1 MYKVY
6 EKLRD
11 DRGLTDYE
19 VAKQTGIP
27 QSSIY
32 DWKQRSQKDENA
44 SMSLRS
50 LQKIAALFDVSLLE
64 LVGM

>member
-1 MYKVY
+1 MNKVY

>member
-32 DWKQRSQKDENA
+32 DWKQRSQKDANA
-44 SMSLRS
+44 SMSIRS
-50 LQKIAALFDVSLLE
+50 LQKIADLFDISLLE

>member
-44 SMSLRS
+44 SMSVRS
-50 LQKIAALFDVSLLE
+50 LQKIAALFEVSLLE
-64 LVGM
+64 LVGK